1 MSETMKILLARRSIR
16 KYKEEPVSDE
26 IIREC
31 LRAAMSA
38 PSAHNQQPWQ
48 FVVIRERKTLLEI
61 TRFHR
66 WAAMLKEAPVA
77 ILVCA
82 DQTRFKS
89 ASGFWVQDCAAATQ
103 NILLAATAYG
113 LGSVWLGVYPNRSVV
128 EPLSALLELPGN
140 VIPFSLVAL
149 GYPAEKKPPSH
160 RYDPQRIHLEKWS
173 PKSENG

>member
-1 MSETMKILLARRSIR
+1 MNETMKTLLIRRSIR
-16 KYKEEPVSDE
+16 KFKEDSVPDE

-48 FVVIRERKTLLEI
+48 FIVIRERKTLLEI

-82 DQTRFKS
+82 DQTRLKS
-89 ASGFWVQDCAAATQ
+89 SSGFWVQDCAAATQ
-103 NILLAATAYG
+103 NILLAATTYG
-113 LGSVWLGVYPNRSVV
+113 LGSVWLGVYPNQSVV
-128 EPLSALLELPGN
+128 EPLSHLLELPRDI
-140 VIPFSLVAL
+140 IPFSLVAI
-149 GYPAEKKPPSH
+149 GYPGET
-160 RYDPQRIHLEKWS
+160 
-173 PKSENG
+173 